1 MAGSVTLVT
10 GFEPYGGR
18 GINAA
23 SEVVKRLGGLEIEDA
38 RVVGRVLPVSFGAL
52 PAWARELMWAL
63 DPRVVVSLGLWP
75 GEPTDPPGAG
85 RGQWRVAIIDGASAG
100 AGPSGLSSSWFPGW
114 GRRWSRPSASV
125 TIRPCRP

>member
-1 MAGSVTLVT
+1 VAGTVTLVT

-23 SEVVKRLGGLEIEDA
+23 SEEVKRLGGFEIEGA

-52 PAWARELMWAL
+52 PARARELMWAL

-75 GEPTDPPGAG
+75 GEPTI
-85 RGQWRVAIIDGASAG
+85 RRERVAVNGA
-100 AGPSGLSSSWFPGW
+100 
-114 GRRWSRPSASV
+114 
-125 TIRPCRP
+125 